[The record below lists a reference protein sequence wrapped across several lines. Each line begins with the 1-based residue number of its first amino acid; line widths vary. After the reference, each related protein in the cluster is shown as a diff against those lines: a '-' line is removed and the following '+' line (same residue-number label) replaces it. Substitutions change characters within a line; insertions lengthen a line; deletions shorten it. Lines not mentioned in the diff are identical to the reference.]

1 MKQIL
6 CFGDSNTYGLIPG
19 TTNQRYGWG
28 TRWTSILDDKVRT
41 KGYRVI
47 EEGLCGRTTVF
58 DDPFRTERRGTEML
72 PAILESHRPVDTIV
86 LMLGTND
93 CKSVYSATP
102 EVIGQGI
109 EQLLDQINTVNPDAK
124 ILLVSPIYL
133 GERIWEEDFDPEFD
147 KNSIE
152 ETLKPVYGDNI
163 DPEDLVVEG
172 GVVDSEETTEDA
184 DKEDAADTDETSDD
198 TKDAETTEEPE
209 ETEAAEDAE

>member
-147 KNSIE
+147 KNLSKYHGICPGCMR
-152 ETLKPVYGDNI
+152 K
-163 DPEDLVVEG
+163 
-172 GVVDSEETTEDA
+172 S
-184 DKEDAADTDETSDD
+184 
-198 TKDAETTEEPE
+198 PE
-209 ETEAAEDAE
+209 EEIFLIFRLQNLPDREKPIRSIWMNWDIADLQMQFMKSLQDEV

>member
-133 GERIWEEDFDPEFD
+133 GERILIR
-147 KNSIE
+147 NSIRI
-152 ETLKPVYGDNI
+152 LSKYHGICPGCMRK
-163 DPEDLVVEG
+163 
-172 GVVDSEETTEDA
+172 S
-184 DKEDAADTDETSDD
+184 
-198 TKDAETTEEPE
+198 PE
-209 ETEAAEDAE
+209 EEIFLTFRLRNLPGLVKQIRSIWMSWDIADLQMQFMKSLQDEA

>member
-133 GERIWEEDFDPEFD
+133 GERIWEEDFIR
-147 KNSIE
+147 NSIRI
-152 ETLKPVYGDNI
+152 LSKYHGICPGCMRK
-163 DPEDLVVEG
+163 
-172 GVVDSEETTEDA
+172 S
-184 DKEDAADTDETSDD
+184 
-198 TKDAETTEEPE
+198 PE
-209 ETEAAEDAE
+209 EEIFLIFRLQNLPDREKPIRSIWMNWDIADLQMQFMKSLQDEA

>member
-19 TTNQRYGWG
+19 TSNQRYGWG
-28 TRWTSILDDKVRT
+28 TRWTSILDDRVRE

-109 EQLLDQINTVNPDAK
+109 EQLLDQINTVNPDVK

-147 KNSIE
+147 RILSKYHGICPGCMRK
-152 ETLKPVYGDNI
+152 L
-163 DPEDLVVEG
+163 
-172 GVVDSEETTEDA
+172 
-184 DKEDAADTDETSDD
+184 
-198 TKDAETTEEPE
+198 PE
-209 ETEAAEDAE
+209 EEMFHTFRLRNLPGLVKQIRSIWMNWDIADLQMQFMKSLQYDA

>member
-19 TTNQRYGWG
+19 TANQRYGWG

-133 GERIWEEDFDPEFD
+133 GERILIR
-147 KNSIE
+147 NSIRI
-152 ETLKPVYGDNI
+152 LSKYHGICPGCMRK
-163 DPEDLVVEG
+163 
-172 GVVDSEETTEDA
+172 S
-184 DKEDAADTDETSDD
+184 
-198 TKDAETTEEPE
+198 PE
-209 ETEAAEDAE
+209 EEIFLTFRLRNLPGLVKQIRSIWMSWDIADLQMQFMKSLQDEA

>member
-124 ILLVSPIYL
+124 RNISYLPASEFARPGEADQEHLDELGHSRLADAIYEKL
-133 GERIWEEDFDPEFD
+133 AG
-147 KNSIE
+147 
-152 ETLKPVYGDNI
+152 
-163 DPEDLVVEG
+163 
-172 GVVDSEETTEDA
+172 
-184 DKEDAADTDETSDD
+184 
-198 TKDAETTEEPE
+198 
-209 ETEAAEDAE
+209 

>member
-58 DDPFRTERRGTEML
+58 
-72 PAILESHRPVDTIV
+72 LESHRPVDTIV
-86 LMLGTND
+86 LMIGTND

-152 ETLKPVYGDNI
+152 VSCNLPRVYEKIARRRNI
-163 DPEDLVVEG
+163 SYLPA
-172 GVVDSEETTEDA
+172 SEFARPGEADQEHLDELGHSRLADA
-184 DKEDAADTDETSDD
+184 IYEKLAG
-198 TKDAETTEEPE
+198 
-209 ETEAAEDAE
+209 

>member
-1 MKQIL
+1 
-6 CFGDSNTYGLIPG
+6 
-19 TTNQRYGWG
+19 
-28 TRWTSILDDKVRT
+28 
-41 KGYRVI
+41 
-47 EEGLCGRTTVF
+47 
-58 DDPFRTERRGTEML
+58 ML

-152 ETLKPVYGDNI
+152 VSWNLPRVYEKIARRRNISYLPAQNLPDREKPIRSIWMNWDI
-163 DPEDLVVEG
+163 ADLQMQFMKKLAG
-172 GVVDSEETTEDA
+172 
-184 DKEDAADTDETSDD
+184 
-198 TKDAETTEEPE
+198 
-209 ETEAAEDAE
+209 

>member
-19 TTNQRYGWG
+19 TANQRYGWG

>member
-58 DDPFRTERRGTEML
+58 DNPFRTERRGTEML

-133 GERIWEEDFDPEFD
+133 GERILIR
-147 KNSIE
+147 NSIRI
-152 ETLKPVYGDNI
+152 LSKYHGICPGCMRK
-163 DPEDLVVEG
+163 
-172 GVVDSEETTEDA
+172 S
-184 DKEDAADTDETSDD
+184 
-198 TKDAETTEEPE
+198 PE
-209 ETEAAEDAE
+209 EEIFLTFRLRNLPGLVKQIRSIWMSWDIADLQMQFMKSLQDDA

>member
-1 MKQIL
+1 MKTGKAKIPLKISDKKVTRHETNLMFFKYFFIL
-6 CFGDSNTYGLIPG
+6 FGRYTYGLIPG

-93 CKSVYSATP
+93 CKS
-102 EVIGQGI
+102 
-109 EQLLDQINTVNPDAK
+109 NPG
-124 ILLVSPIYL
+124 SN
-133 GERIWEEDFDPEFD
+133 R
-147 KNSIE
+147 
-152 ETLKPVYGDNI
+152 TGD
-163 DPEDLVVEG
+163 
-172 GVVDSEETTEDA
+172 
-184 DKEDAADTDETSDD
+184 
-198 TKDAETTEEPE
+198 
-209 ETEAAEDAE
+209 

>member
-58 DDPFRTERRGTEML
+58 DDPFCTERRGTEML

-133 GERIWEEDFDPEFD
+133 GERILIR
-147 KNSIE
+147 NSIRI
-152 ETLKPVYGDNI
+152 LSKCHAICPGCMRK
-163 DPEDLVVEG
+163 
-172 GVVDSEETTEDA
+172 S
-184 DKEDAADTDETSDD
+184 
-198 TKDAETTEEPE
+198 PE
-209 ETEAAEDAE
+209 EEIFLIFRLQNLPDREKPIRSMWMNWDIADLQMQFMKSLQDEA

>member
-19 TTNQRYGWG
+19 TANQRYGWG

-58 DDPFRTERRGTEML
+58 DDPFCTERRGTEML

-133 GERIWEEDFDPEFD
+133 GERILIR
-147 KNSIE
+147 NSIRI
-152 ETLKPVYGDNI
+152 LSKYHGICPGCMRK
-163 DPEDLVVEG
+163 
-172 GVVDSEETTEDA
+172 S
-184 DKEDAADTDETSDD
+184 
-198 TKDAETTEEPE
+198 PE
-209 ETEAAEDAE
+209 EEIFLIFRLQNLPDREKPIRSIWMNWDIADLQMQFMKSLQDEV

>member
-41 KGYRVI
+41 KGYRV
-47 EEGLCGRTTVF
+47 
-58 DDPFRTERRGTEML
+58 RRGTEML

-109 EQLLDQINTVNPDAK
+109 EQLLNQINTVNPDAK

-133 GERIWEEDFDPEFD
+133 GERIWEENFDPEFD
-147 KNSIE
+147 KRSREVSLN
-152 ETLKPVYGDNI
+152 LHRVYEKIAKARNI
-163 DPEDLVVEG
+163 SYLQASAYAQPGEADQEHLDEYGHKKLA
-172 GVVDSEETTEDA
+172 DA
-184 DKEDAADTDETSDD
+184 IYEKLAC
-198 TKDAETTEEPE
+198 
-209 ETEAAEDAE
+209 

>member
-19 TTNQRYGWG
+19 TANQRYGWG

-41 KGYRVI
+41 KGYRII

-124 ILLVSPIYL
+124 ILLVSPIYI
-133 GERIWEEDFDPEFD
+133 GERILIR
-147 KNSIE
+147 NSIRI
-152 ETLKPVYGDNI
+152 LSKYHGICPGCMRK
-163 DPEDLVVEG
+163 
-172 GVVDSEETTEDA
+172 S
-184 DKEDAADTDETSDD
+184 
-198 TKDAETTEEPE
+198 PE
-209 ETEAAEDAE
+209 EEIFLIFRLQNLPDREKPIRSIWMNWDIADLQMQFMKSLQDEA

>member
-1 MKQIL
+1 MGYPLDQH
-6 CFGDSNTYGLIPG
+6 
-19 TTNQRYGWG
+19 
-28 TRWTSILDDKVRT
+28 LDDKVRT

-152 ETLKPVYGDNI
+152 VSWNLPGCMRNRQKKKYFLSSGFRICPTGRSRS
-163 DPEDLVVEG
+163 G
-172 GVVDSEETTEDA
+172 ASG
-184 DKEDAADTDETSDD
+184 
-198 TKDAETTEEPE
+198 
-209 ETEAAEDAE
+209 

>member
-19 TTNQRYGWG
+19 TANQRYGWG

-41 KGYRVI
+41 KGYRII

-133 GERIWEEDFDPEFD
+133 GERILIR
-147 KNSIE
+147 NSIRI
-152 ETLKPVYGDNI
+152 LSKYHGICPGCMRK
-163 DPEDLVVEG
+163 
-172 GVVDSEETTEDA
+172 S
-184 DKEDAADTDETSDD
+184 
-198 TKDAETTEEPE
+198 PE
-209 ETEAAEDAE
+209 EEIFLIFRLQNLLDREKPIRSIWMNWDIADLQMQFMKSLQDEA

>member
-1 MKQIL
+1 MGYPLDQH
-6 CFGDSNTYGLIPG
+6 
-19 TTNQRYGWG
+19 
-28 TRWTSILDDKVRT
+28 LDDKVRT

-152 ETLKPVYGDNI
+152 VSWNLPGCMRK
-163 DPEDLVVEG
+163 
-172 GVVDSEETTEDA
+172 S
-184 DKEDAADTDETSDD
+184 
-198 TKDAETTEEPE
+198 PE
-209 ETEAAEDAE
+209 EEIFLIFRFRICPTGRSRSGASG

>member
-109 EQLLDQINTVNPDAK
+109 EQLLD
-124 ILLVSPIYL
+124 
-133 GERIWEEDFDPEFD
+133 
-147 KNSIE
+147 
-152 ETLKPVYGDNI
+152 
-163 DPEDLVVEG
+163 
-172 GVVDSEETTEDA
+172 
-184 DKEDAADTDETSDD
+184 
-198 TKDAETTEEPE
+198 
-209 ETEAAEDAE
+209 

>member
-19 TTNQRYGWG
+19 TANQRYGWG

-147 KNSIE
+147 KILSKYHGICPGCMR
-152 ETLKPVYGDNI
+152 K
-163 DPEDLVVEG
+163 
-172 GVVDSEETTEDA
+172 S
-184 DKEDAADTDETSDD
+184 
-198 TKDAETTEEPE
+198 PE
-209 ETEAAEDAE
+209 EEIFLIFRLQNLPDREKPIRSIWMNWDIADLQMQFMKSLQDEA

>member
-93 CKSVYSATP
+93 CKRRESGKRILIRNS
-102 EVIGQGI
+102 IR
-109 EQLLDQINTVNPDAK
+109 
-124 ILLVSPIYL
+124 ILLKCHEICPGYMRKL
-133 GERIWEEDFDPEFD
+133 
-147 KNSIE
+147 
-152 ETLKPVYGDNI
+152 
-163 DPEDLVVEG
+163 
-172 GVVDSEETTEDA
+172 
-184 DKEDAADTDETSDD
+184 
-198 TKDAETTEEPE
+198 PE
-209 ETEAAEDAE
+209 EEIFLTFRLRNLPGLVKQIRSIWMSWDIADLQMQFMKSLQDDA

>member
-19 TTNQRYGWG
+19 TANQRYGWG
-28 TRWTSILDDKVRT
+28 TRWTSTLDDKVRT

-47 EEGLCGRTTVF
+47 EEGLCGGTTVF

-133 GERIWEEDFDPEFD
+133 GERILIR
-147 KNSIE
+147 NSIRILLNDRASHSRYFSDE
-152 ETLKPVYGDNI
+152 L
-163 DPEDLVVEG
+163 
-172 GVVDSEETTEDA
+172 DA
-184 DKEDAADTDETSDD
+184 QFFC
-198 TKDAETTEEPE
+198 
-209 ETEAAEDAE
+209 

>member
-19 TTNQRYGWG
+19 TANQRYGWG

-58 DDPFRTERRGTEML
+58 DDPFCTERRGTEML

-124 ILLVSPIYL
+124 ILLVSPIYI
-133 GERIWEEDFDPEFD
+133 GERILIR
-147 KNSIE
+147 NSIRI
-152 ETLKPVYGDNI
+152 LSKCHAICPGCMRK
-163 DPEDLVVEG
+163 
-172 GVVDSEETTEDA
+172 S
-184 DKEDAADTDETSDD
+184 
-198 TKDAETTEEPE
+198 PE
-209 ETEAAEDAE
+209 EEIFLIFRLQNLPDREKPIRSIWMNWDIADLQMQFMKSLQDEA

>member
-124 ILLVSPIYL
+124 ILLVFQSTL
-133 GERIWEEDFDPEFD
+133 GRESGKRILIR
-147 KNSIE
+147 NSIRI
-152 ETLKPVYGDNI
+152 LSKYHGICPGCMRK
-163 DPEDLVVEG
+163 
-172 GVVDSEETTEDA
+172 S
-184 DKEDAADTDETSDD
+184 
-198 TKDAETTEEPE
+198 PE
-209 ETEAAEDAE
+209 EEIFLIFRLQNLPDREKPIRSIWMNWDIADLQMQFMKSLQDEA

>member
-109 EQLLDQINTVNPDAK
+109 EQLLDQAAAAARQAEN
-124 ILLVSPIYL
+124 
-133 GERIWEEDFDPEFD
+133 
-147 KNSIE
+147 
-152 ETLKPVYGDNI
+152 
-163 DPEDLVVEG
+163 G
-172 GVVDSEETTEDA
+172 GVSQYSRHVFVGAGASARCLTISDGSCPLARAAWHAAAPTE
-184 DKEDAADTDETSDD
+184 
-198 TKDAETTEEPE
+198 
-209 ETEAAEDAE
+209 